1 MLRSC
6 QENISQMREQQTSLQ
21 AEFKQ
26 KIQQIQEREDKLK
39 RQLLDAKDDRER
51 SRKECDNLKELV
63 KMKDKQIED
72 YLASDERDRSALE
85 KISKESKELR
95 A

>member
-26 KIQQIQEREDKLK
+26 KIQQIQEREDRLK

-95 A
+95 T